1 MFIYFLLQSF
11 SLICHIMVKMK
22 GGNRYIMKHKHSK
35 IGEYGIKW
43 EPVEGYKTKKGKRV
57 PPHYKK
63 VEFKW
68 SEN

>member
-1 MFIYFLLQSF
+1 
-11 SLICHIMVKMK
+11 
-22 GGNRYIMKHKHSK
+22 MKHRHSK

-43 EPVEGYKTKKGKRV
+43 KPVEGYVRKDGKKV

-68 SEN
+68 KKYN